1 MVAGKPTSCADAR
14 RMNVCFNFSKE
25 LAVLPAGPDSPL
37 PHGGGAF
44 YQWGDLLELHLRQ
57 SAACHA
63 FAEAGQRLRNAL
75 PCVGLRF
82 LSLSLAILCIGL
94 RNQNHVS
101 MSTVTATTTVS

>member
-1 MVAGKPTSCADAR
+1 MSASTSRKNWPFCLLDQILQFL
-14 RMNVCFNFSKE
+14 N
-25 LAVLPAGPDSPL
+25 
-37 PHGGGAF
+37 GGGAF
-44 YQWGDLLELHLRQ
+44 YQLGDLLELHLRQ
-57 SAACHA
+57 CAGCHA